1 MPTVLESGPYRFF
14 FSSADRSEPPHI
26 HVRRENKVAKF
37 WLDPVVLS
45 RGGGFNRMELNRI
58 ARLVGAHRA
67 EFLESWY
74 EFFGR

>member
-14 FSSADRSEPPHI
+14 FSSADRDEPPHI
-26 HVRRENKVAKF
+26 HVKREKMVAKF
-37 WLDPVVLS
+37 WLETVALN
-45 RGGGFNRMELNRI
+45 RAGGFSRIELNKI
-58 ARLVGAHRA
+58 AKLVNAHRE